1 MANTRRVFVQGRM
14 DKDSDERT
22 LIDGVFRH
30 GENINVVNSEGSNVG
45 TVQNSYSNKKLT
57 DFDFGSNAKCVLGY
71 ADETRDMLYWFIV
84 SSTGCYLMEWDNQN
98 EVLTP
103 VLQDTRAVGS
113 RVLDLNPDKLI
124 TGIGKIINDN
134 IEDDLL
140 LWTDDNMQPCCIN
153 IERAKSYAVNGF
165 VEEDIFLIKKPP
177 RYAPTTTPTYSNEP
191 SNNIEEKFLTF
202 SYRYKFPDGEYSALS
217 SYTNYQFFPK
227 PFNLDYQTLENLGMV
242 NAFNAVRIG
251 FDTGESQVV
260 GIEVFVKAS
269 NSNNL
274 YRIGDFDKEKEGW
287 GDSQIKTVTFSNNK
301 LYSVLPTKELYRAF
315 DNVPRKA
322 KALTLINNR
331 PVFGNYLEGYDI
343 KDENGNKIKLNYEV
357 SYDTITT
364 EGTDLEFDNT
374 DTSLVV
380 TIPSNLPLKKDYK
393 LSFDLSMESTF
404 DGLYVATTDFILPQD
419 FADAVQLS
427 QNADFLYFIK
437 YVLTLA
443 FTQGYTIDV
452 PDDYSLDPTT
462 PYVAFDITGATA
474 TTITISGII
483 MNYRIDNTPLDDADN
498 DFTDAPIEF
507 SFSDT
512 TNITYFPTDSVS
524 SCKTNR
530 DYEVGIVYLDKFN
543 RATTVLTTFNDTVYI
558 PQEYS
563 INKNSLL
570 VDINHKAPYWADR
583 YKLVVKVLPANYQ
596 TLYVSQF
603 YEDDEYRWVKLEG
616 ENKDKVKEG
625 DVLILKRDRYDSIK
639 NLVKTKVLEIKEQPT
654 NFLATNL
661 AADGSIII
669 ERPGRYMKIKPNGF
683 SMDYSNNEFLSSTTI
698 FQDDGLNDRPYNV
711 IPLFTKED
719 PVGTFTDL
727 QIKPGYVIT
736 IIFDS
741 FRSGQPSGKYVGEFV
756 VQKFYDNFY
765 LWYLENFANVPKI
778 ADGGNVYQN
787 VTITRAVPIPNW
799 SGTPDLPIAV
809 ADPGFLYMVVEG
821 LYAGNGQTKA
831 GYLNTYISIRTID
844 GTFIFETEPKQ
855 AENVTFYE
863 TEQTFDIVDYEHQGN
878 LANQDLTAATP
889 AKIKLDFFN
898 CYAQGN
904 GAESY
909 QVKDSA
915 LKDYLN
921 IDLRPSATA
930 MEEYREVRRFA
941 DLTYGEI
948 YNESSNINGLNEFN
962 ISTGNFKLLDK
973 DYGSIQKL
981 HSRDN
986 DILILQEE
994 KASKVLFERN
1004 ALFNADGSTNV
1015 SAMSNV
1021 LGTQVTYLGENGIGK
1036 NPEGFAVNDYQIYYP
1051 NPNRGTYQRLS
1062 MDGTTE
1068 INDGMKDYFRDM
1080 FRDKPFGKKLGAYDP
1095 YFRQYVIF
1103 ADEEPD
1109 RMYEANCGNTLYKAN
1124 QTEPFTYTLY
1134 LNELTG
1140 DIVLN
1145 YDITDGEVTIS
1156 AVHDG
1161 TTTTQTGLT
1170 GTGNV
1175 TITRDNISADTV
1187 VITITPTVE
1196 PATYQISNVCPLGL
1210 AMKIVTLVVGDVGDL
1225 TKSIVNRFRW
1235 NSGNFYEE
1243 NETFLTQPVVRFEE
1257 ETGIEGVGKFPASG
1271 STVNIQSLKDA
1282 AATADFLTDE
1292 CNKLGYLV
1300 SSTVY
1305 VEADYQDILDNA
1317 TYVSITTS
1325 TQGVSTI
1332 INSGN
1337 FMFSRASVNDIL
1349 YLVYDYTDKKPELVN
1364 DTAIVNQ
1371 GEAIIVSVL
1380 SNDTIAGTPVVTI
1393 TTDPIHGTAVVNVDN
1408 TITYTNDGDD
1418 FATDSL
1424 VYHVDNGLCTAEAT
1438 LDITLVDV
1446 DAYCVEWTA
1455 INEGDIKM
1463 SLDGTIDFTNL
1474 LAGRTI
1480 HVASTGTV
1488 TGYII
1493 DGTPVSCSIP
1503 LTFDSTSG
1511 TFSDDGLSVV
1521 TGKVL
1526 TQITIHAD
1534 IIFNDASELTV
1545 DSVTSAMEFPDAST
1559 ATYNDCV

>member
-1 MANTRRVFVQGRM
+1 MANTRRVFSLGKM
-14 DKDSDERT
+14 DKDTDDR
-22 LIDGVFRH
+22 LILDGAFRH
-30 GENINVVNSEGSNVG
+30 AENINVVNSEGSNVG

-57 DFDFGSNAKCVLGY
+57 DFNFGSNAKCVLGY

-331 PVFGNYLEGYDI
+331 PVFGNYIEGYDI

-364 EGTDLEFDNT
+364 EGTDLEIDMPDNT
-374 DTSLVV
+374 IVITF
-380 TIPSNLPLKKDYK
+380 PSNLPLKKDYRIE
-393 LSFDLSMESTF
+393 FDITMESALY
-404 DGLYVATTDFILPQD
+404 DGTYTGVSEFILPKD
-419 FADAVQLS
+419 FVDAIELS
-427 QNADFLYFIK
+427 QDADFIYFVD
-437 YVLTLA
+437 YVLKGTFL
-443 FTQGYTIDV
+443 QGFSIDLPDGYEQDTIDTFEII
-452 PDDYSLDPTT
+452 D
-462 PYVAFDITGATA
+462 ATA
-474 TTITISGII
+474 TTITIQGISI
-483 MNYRIDNTPLDDADN
+483 NYIVDNTPLDAGDS
-498 DFTDAPIEF
+498 DFGAETVDFNFISP
-507 SFSDT
+507 
-512 TNITYFPTDSVS
+512 TNIIYFPTDSVS

-530 DYEVGIVYLDKFN
+530 DYEVGIVYLDKYN
-543 RATTVLTTFNDTVYI
+543 RATTVLTTFNNTVYI

-603 YEDDEYRWVKLEG
+603 YEDEVYRWVKLEG

-625 DVLILKRDRYDSIK
+625 DVLILKRSKFEYVKDVI
-639 NLVKTKVLEIKEQPT
+639 KTKVLEIKEQPT
-654 NFLATNL
+654 NFLATNV
-661 AADGSIII
+661 AADGSVIV

-683 SMDYSNNEFLSSTTI
+683 QMDYGVSEFHSATSAIPGAATR
-698 FQDDGLNDRPYNV
+698 DRPFNYV
-711 IPLFTKED
+711 PLFTTED
-719 PVGTFTDL
+719 PPGNYTDL
-727 QIKPGYVIT
+727 PIKIGSVIT
-736 IIFDS
+736 IILDS
-741 FRSGQPSGKYVGEFV
+741 YRSGRPNGRYAAEFIVQEDYPSFFEWAVENFIGIPKVAAGGDIYNNVNVTRGIV
-756 VQKFYDNFY
+756 IPASPSNFY
-765 LWYLENFANVPKI
+765 ATFVP
-778 ADGGNVYQN
+778 Q
-787 VTITRAVPIPNW
+787 
-799 SGTPDLPIAV
+799 
-809 ADPGFLYMVVEG
+809 DPGNLYLFVEG
-821 LYAGNGQTKA
+821 LYPGNGTNRN
-831 GYLNTYISIRTID
+831 GYLQSYVSIRTVD
-844 GTFIFETEPKQ
+844 GVFIFETEPKQ

-1145 YDITDGEVTIS
+1145 YDVTDGEVTIS

-1257 ETGIEGVGKFPASG
+1257 EIGIEGVGKFPASG

-1305 VEADYQDILDNA
+1305 TEADYQDILDNA
-1317 TYVSITTS
+1317 TYVSITTT

-1337 FMFSRASVNDIL
+1337 FMFSRASVDDIL

-1364 DTAIVNQ
+1364 DTGIVNL
-1371 GEAIIVSVL
+1371 GESITIDVL
-1380 SNDTIAGTPVVTI
+1380 NNDTVTGTPVVTI

-1446 DAYCVEWTA
+1446 NAYCVEWTA
-1455 INEGDIKM
+1455 INDGDIKM
-1463 SLDGTIDFTNL
+1463 SLDGTIDFTSL

-1521 TGKVL
+1521 TGEVL